1 MGFSPR
7 SSTVT
12 RVYGAN
18 SGPAAG
24 HGLQMRSSAVAALA
38 ALGLLGL
45 GFAGLST
52 PALAD
57 MKATTGVDMPAGRAP
72 LSFADLVDRVKPSVV
87 SVSVVND
94 GGASKVADKGGPG
107 PGKGKGGPGGGGGLN
122 IPDLPE
128 DHPLHDF
135 FKNLPKDFG
144 QNGEGGPKQRPMM
157 GQGSGFVV
165 SSDGYI
171 VTNNHVIDGA
181 TKIQVSF
188 DEITKYDAKLIG
200 TDQRTD
206 IALLKI
212 STDKALPF
220 VKLAE
225 KDPRVGD
232 WALAVG
238 NPFGLG
244 GTVTAGIVSALA
256 RDIGSGPYDYL
267 QIDAAVNKGN
277 SGGPTF
283 NLDGDVIGVNT
294 AIYSPSG
301 GSVGIAFAVP
311 AKTVK
316 EVVQQLKA
324 GGTVSRGWLGV
335 KIQNVDDDTA
345 ASLGLKEAKGA
356 LISEVTANGPAQ
368 AAGLKTQDAILQINT
383 EKINDSRDLAR
394 KIAELSPD
402 TSVDVKVWRNNAE
415 TTVKVKLGLFPANAE
430 AAMKGEQPEKDKD
443 QDGKPSA
450 KSLELSQLGITLM
463 PARSGKD
470 GKDKDGVAIAEVDP
484 SSDAA
489 EKGLKAGDVILEVS
503 GQTVS
508 LPDDVASGVKKAQD
522 LKRSAVLLHVK
533 SGDQKRFVAVQ
544 LKDKEKKG

>member
-1 MGFSPR
+1 MRFSPR
-7 SSTVT
+7 SST
-12 RVYGAN
+12 
-18 SGPAAG
+18 SSKGPAAITG
-24 HGLQMRSSAVAALA
+24 PIIGRAGTTRSVALAALA
-38 ALGLLGL
+38 ATGVLGL
-45 GFAGLST
+45 GFAAYEA
-52 PALAD
+52 PAMAET
-57 MKATTGVDMPAGRAP
+57 KAAGAAFEMPGRAP

-94 GGASKVADKGGPG
+94 GGASKVADKGGSG
-107 PGKGKGGPGGGGGLN
+107 GGSGKGPKGLN
-122 IPDLPE
+122 IPELPE

-144 QNGEGGPKQRPMM
+144 QGQGEGGGKQRPIM
-157 GQGSGFVV
+157 GQGSGFLV
-165 SSDGYI
+165 SADGYV

-188 DEITKYDAKLIG
+188 DEKEKFDAKLIG

-206 IALLKI
+206 VALLKI
-212 STDKALPF
+212 QSNKTFAF
-220 VKLAE
+220 VKFADKE
-225 KDPRVGD
+225 PRVGD

-301 GSVGIAFAVP
+301 GSVGIAFDVP

-316 EVVQQLKA
+316 EVVLQLKS
-324 GGTVSRGWLGV
+324 GGTVNRGWLGV
-335 KIQNVDDDTA
+335 KIQNVDEDTA
-345 ASLGLKEAKGA
+345 ASLGLPEPKGA
-356 LISEVTANGPAQ
+356 LVSEVTANGPAA

-383 EKINDSRDLAR
+383 DKIADSRDLAR
-394 KIAELSPD
+394 KIAEFTPD
-402 TSVDVKVWRNNAE
+402 TNVDVKIWRNNAE
-415 TTVKVKLGLFPANAE
+415 QTVKVKLGLFPNSGDPMKAE
-430 AAMKGEQPEKDKD
+430 PDKST
-443 QDGKPSA
+443 PPTS
-450 KSLELSQLGITLM
+450 SLELSQLGLTLM
-463 PARSGKD
+463 PAHSGGKDKDKDSKD
-470 GKDKDGVAIAEVDP
+470 GKDGVVIAEVDP

-489 EKGLKAGDVILEVS
+489 EKGLKAGDIIMEVS
-503 GQTVS
+503 GQAVTA
-508 LPDDVASGVKKAQD
+508 PEDVAGGVKKAQD
-522 LKRSAVLLHVK
+522 MKRAAVLLHVK

-544 LKDKEKKG
+544 LKDKKG